1 MTRER
6 AIAMLLN
13 FDVSLGAD
21 PAALAILSLTLR
33 FSSLTLRFDF
43 CMSCIYCKLYI
54 NVVIVG
60 SVSRIGIINDV
71 QAYVTELH
79 AQPRKELQDAGNFF
93 VGLVVAF

>member
-13 FDVSLGAD
+13 FDVFLGAD

-54 NVVIVG
+54 MVLVVR
-60 SVSRIGIINDV
+60 SVCTSGIINNV
-71 QAYVTELH
+71 AYVTALH

-93 VGLVVAF
+93 VSLVVAF